1 MHDRLRDAMAKPW
14 CSGYTLPKSYRAG
27 AVDCAELIPN
37 KDSDAMVFLFPDR
50 CWVDVM
56 GAWNI
61 WCWFV
66 NLQGCC
72 GVGPRH
78 KTPLDSVSKPF
89 LEAQEKAKNLY
100 FKYLIDFFEIISYY
114 NNLISNM
121 VLVIFCCT
129 LQQFNRQ
136 SRPYPSFV
144 LMALAM
150 PIKMS
155 LAMR

>member
-1 MHDRLRDAMAKPW
+1 
-14 CSGYTLPKSYRAG
+14 
-27 AVDCAELIPN
+27 
-37 KDSDAMVFLFPDR
+37 
-50 CWVDVM
+50 
-56 GAWNI
+56 
-61 WCWFV
+61 
-66 NLQGCC
+66 
-72 GVGPRH
+72 
-78 KTPLDSVSKPF
+78 
-89 LEAQEKAKNLY
+89 
-100 FKYLIDFFEIISYY
+100 
-114 NNLISNM
+114 M